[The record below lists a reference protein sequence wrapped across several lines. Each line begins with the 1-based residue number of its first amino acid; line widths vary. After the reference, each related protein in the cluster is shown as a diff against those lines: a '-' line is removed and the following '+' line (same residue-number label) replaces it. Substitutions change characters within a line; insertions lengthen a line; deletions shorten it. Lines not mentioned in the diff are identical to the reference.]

1 MKKLIPVIIVLTLAL
16 SACSGFPLRGND
28 DPVTDAE
35 MATRVAELLA
45 TMTTPTTEIAFPA
58 TSTPMP
64 AAPEPTAAPVEP
76 TAVVAT
82 SEPVEN
88 TAEPTAEPE
97 ATEVVAGET
106 VTPEATGQ
114 PTATPTAVVPDT
126 DPVKKLGTPS
136 SVDPFDTYEKW
147 AWPTG
152 ADDYITVNFKDGYMQ
167 MTGLTTMAGWRL
179 PMVTQQTN
187 SYIELTV
194 NSGTCDAKDS
204 YGIIL
209 RVPVFKEPTQ
219 GYLYEVTCDGY
230 LRLWKWDGNVKPKG
244 EAEILINW
252 KESTDIKKGANQVNR
267 LGVMAVGNKIS
278 IYMNGVPQGETT
290 DGSFKAG
297 FFGTFVRSVT
307 TSKYTVKFDEM
318 KFWENPAQ

>member
-64 AAPEPTAAPVEP
+64 AAPEPTATPVEP

-82 SEPVEN
+82 SEPVGT

-97 ATEVVAGET
+97 TTEVVAGET

-114 PTATPTAVVPDT
+114 PTVTPTAVVPDT